1 MESIDILIVCLYL
14 IFASFSFLLPVLV
27 EVQVDGRRVV
37 ENKVVHAVL
46 PSRDVDVCPVLRVD
60 VHDVVNYLAFRVD
73 QLSFCIHS
81 DRLLLV
87 VGVESF
93 NVDVLLTTSKLGF
106 SILWFDS
113 HTVAVDNEAL
123 NLVRKH
129 R

>member
-1 MESIDILIVCLYL
+1 MESIDILILCLDL
-14 IFASFSFLLPVLV
+14 IFASFSFLLPILV

-46 PSRDVDVCPVLRVD
+46 PSRDVDVCPVVRVD

-73 QLSFCIHS
+73 QLSLCIHS
-81 DRLLLV
+81 DCLLFV

-93 NVDVLLTTSKLGF
+93 NVDVLLAASKLGIP
-106 SILWFDS
+106 ILRFDS

-123 NLVRKH
+123 DLVR
-129 R
+129 